1 MQPCFKIKTDKLT
14 MHRVNASYNGFNEKN
29 ARLIQRHNLIQ
40 GIVSLN
46 LDVDENDIKT
56 IS

>member
-1 MQPCFKIKTDKLT
+1 MLLT
-14 MHRVNASYNGFNEKN
+14 TGFNEKN
-29 ARLIQRHNLIQ
+29 ARLLQRHNLIQ

-56 IS
+56 IF

>member
-1 MQPCFKIKTDKLT
+1 MLLT
-14 MHRVNASYNGFNEKN
+14 TGFNEKN
-29 ARLIQRHNLIQ
+29 ARLLQRHNLIQ

-46 LDVDENDIKT
+46 SDVDENDIKT